1 MKRLCKLIGACT
13 SAAIVAACGGSNNG
27 FPSLTPLSVAQ
38 RIGVRKSSAGV
49 IYSFKGGTGDGS
61 APEAG
66 LLDDKDALY
75 STTREGGEYCES
87 GSYDGCGTIFAI
99 TTSGKETVL
108 HSFRGRPG
116 DGADPFAGL
125 INVNGTLYGTTGEGG
140 AYDAG
145 TVFSITTSG
154 RETVLYSFKGGS
166 ADGEIPEAGLLNVKG
181 TLYGTTANGGSG
193 FCLRGKSDVG
203 CGTVFSI
210 TTSGAETVLYSF
222 KGHSGDGA
230 NPFAGLVNVK
240 GTLYGTTWSGGER
253 RCYKHASCGTVF
265 AVTTSGKETMIYRFK
280 GGPGD
285 GEHPSAGLINV
296 NGTLYGTT
304 LEGGELG
311 CGTIFAMT
319 TSGKETRLYSFKGEP
334 ADGARPPASLLNFN
348 GTLYGT
354 TALGGANDAGTVFSV
369 TTSGTE
375 TVLYSFT
382 GGGDGTEPYAGLT
395 QVDGTLYGTTVG
407 GGAYFVGTVF
417 SLSP

>member
-1 MKRLCKLIGACT
+1 
-13 SAAIVAACGGSNNG
+13 
-27 FPSLTPLSVAQ
+27 
-38 RIGVRKSSAGV
+38 
-49 IYSFKGGTGDGS
+49 
-61 APEAG
+61 
-66 LLDDKDALY
+66 
-75 STTREGGEYCES
+75 
-87 GSYDGCGTIFAI
+87 
-99 TTSGKETVL
+99 
-108 HSFRGRPG
+108 
-116 DGADPFAGL
+116 
-125 INVNGTLYGTTGEGG
+125 
-140 AYDAG
+140 
-145 TVFSITTSG
+145 
-154 RETVLYSFKGGS
+154 
-166 ADGEIPEAGLLNVKG
+166 
-181 TLYGTTANGGSG
+181 
-193 FCLRGKSDVG
+193 
-203 CGTVFSI
+203 
-210 TTSGAETVLYSF
+210 
-222 KGHSGDGA
+222 
-230 NPFAGLVNVK
+230 
-240 GTLYGTTWSGGER
+240 
-253 RCYKHASCGTVF
+253 
-265 AVTTSGKETMIYRFK
+265 MIYRFK

-311 CGTIFAMT
+311 CGTIFALT
-319 TSGKETRLYSFKGEP
+319 TSGKETRLYSFTGEP